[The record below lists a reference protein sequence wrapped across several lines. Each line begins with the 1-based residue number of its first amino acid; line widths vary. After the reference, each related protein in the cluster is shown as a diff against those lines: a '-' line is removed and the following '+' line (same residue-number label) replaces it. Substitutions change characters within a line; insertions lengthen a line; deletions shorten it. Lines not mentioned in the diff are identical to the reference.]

1 MSQGNES
8 CLRFS
13 LEESVWFQKGQE
25 VEELVSISLA
35 PNITIHENEQYVTI
49 QGALELTGEYQRY
62 NDGSSEEE
70 DLFTAPKFVHHV
82 EEREEG
88 LYEFSH
94 RFPVDITIPN
104 NRIQSIN
111 DIYVEVESF
120 DYLFQERSCMKLTAD
135 LTITGLYGDQQH
147 KPAHEETEVE
157 EFQLEVANRE
167 ATVDEIEDHIEWSHE
182 QRTEEQ
188 EEPIILDHEYEPFA
202 VEARK
207 SADDTEEK
215 VVSINKS
222 TELFEAPQLPV
233 AEVELQPV
241 PEAEI
246 QPQVETQPEVEE
258 FQLEVA
264 NREATVD
271 EIEDHIEWS
280 HEQRTEEQEEPIIL
294 DHEYEP
300 FAVEA
305 RKSADD
311 TEEKVVSI
319 NKSTELFEAPQL
331 PVNEAKEPEITFS
344 AARSEAPQQVVE
356 EVVEEAPEVELQPV
370 PEAELQPQVETQPE
384 VEEFQLEVAN
394 REATVDEIEDHIE
407 WSHEHRTEEQEEPII
422 LDHEY
427 EPFAVEARKSADDTE
442 EKVVSINKSTEL
454 FEAPQLPVNEAK
466 EPEITFSAARSEAP
480 QEVVEE
486 VVEEAPE
493 VELQPVPEAE
503 IQPQVETQPEVEEE
517 SSSSPPQPKVK
528 KKKSSK
534 KGMSLTEFF
543 ARKEETEDLT
553 KLRVAIVQSGETIEQ
568 LASRYEVPV
577 QQLLKVNHLELNQ
590 DIYEGQVLYIPIP
603 IAHK

>member
-25 VEELVSISLA
+25 VEELVSISLD

-62 NDGSSEEE
+62 NDGTNEEE

-104 NRIQSIN
+104 NRIQSID
-111 DIYVEVESF
+111 DIHVEVESF

-147 KPAHEETEVE
+147 KPVHEDAEVE
-157 EFQLEVANRE
+157 EVQLEVAYRE
-167 ATVDEIEDHIEWSHE
+167 ATVDEIDENVELSNE
-182 QRTEEQ
+182 LRTEQQ
-188 EEPIILDHEYEPFA
+188 EEPTILEHEYEPFA

-215 VVSINKS
+215 VVSINK
-222 TELFEAPQLPV
+222 A
-233 AEVELQPV
+233 
-241 PEAEI
+241 
-246 QPQVETQPEVEE
+246 
-258 FQLEVA
+258 
-264 NREATVD
+264 VD
-271 EIEDHIEWS
+271 
-280 HEQRTEEQEEPIIL
+280 
-294 DHEYEP
+294 
-300 FAVEA
+300 
-305 RKSADD
+305 
-311 TEEKVVSI
+311 
-319 NKSTELFEAPQL
+319 LFEAPQL

-344 AARSEAPQQVVE
+344 AARSEGPQELAE
-356 EVVEEAPEVELQPV
+356 EIVEEAPEVELQPL
-370 PEAELQPQVETQPE
+370 PEAELQPQAESQPE
-384 VEEFQLEVAN
+384 
-394 REATVDEIEDHIE
+394 T
-407 WSHEHRTEEQEEPII
+407 
-422 LDHEY
+422 
-427 EPFAVEARKSADDTE
+427 
-442 EKVVSINKSTEL
+442 
-454 FEAPQLPVNEAK
+454 
-466 EPEITFSAARSEAP
+466 
-480 QEVVEE
+480 
-486 VVEEAPE
+486 
-493 VELQPVPEAE
+493 
-503 IQPQVETQPEVEEE
+503 EEE
-517 SSSSPPQPKVK
+517 SSSSPPQPKIK

-553 KLRVAIVQSGETIEQ
+553 KLRVAIVQSGETVEQ
-568 LASRYEVPV
+568 LAGRYEVPV

>member
-1 MSQGNES
+1 MKGGVALSQGNES

-233 AEVELQPV
+233 
-241 PEAEI
+241 
-246 QPQVETQPEVEE
+246 
-258 FQLEVA
+258 
-264 NREATVD
+264 
-271 EIEDHIEWS
+271 
-280 HEQRTEEQEEPIIL
+280 
-294 DHEYEP
+294 
-300 FAVEA
+300 
-305 RKSADD
+305 
-311 TEEKVVSI
+311 
-319 NKSTELFEAPQL
+319 
-331 PVNEAKEPEITFS
+331 
-344 AARSEAPQQVVE
+344 
-356 EVVEEAPEVELQPV
+356 
-370 PEAELQPQVETQPE
+370 
-384 VEEFQLEVAN
+384 
-394 REATVDEIEDHIE
+394 
-407 WSHEHRTEEQEEPII
+407 
-422 LDHEY
+422 
-427 EPFAVEARKSADDTE
+427 
-442 EKVVSINKSTEL
+442 
-454 FEAPQLPVNEAK
+454 NEAK

>member
-1 MSQGNES
+1 MKGGVALSQGNES

-25 VEELVSISLA
+25 VEELVSISLD

-62 NDGSSEEE
+62 NDGTNEEE

-104 NRIQSIN
+104 NRIQSID
-111 DIYVEVESF
+111 DIHVEVESF

-147 KPAHEETEVE
+147 KPVHEDAEVE
-157 EFQLEVANRE
+157 EVQLEVAYRE
-167 ATVDEIEDHIEWSHE
+167 ATVDEIDENVELSNE
-182 QRTEEQ
+182 LRTEQQ
-188 EEPIILDHEYEPFA
+188 EEPTILEHEYEPFA

-215 VVSINKS
+215 VVSINK
-222 TELFEAPQLPV
+222 A
-233 AEVELQPV
+233 
-241 PEAEI
+241 
-246 QPQVETQPEVEE
+246 
-258 FQLEVA
+258 
-264 NREATVD
+264 VD
-271 EIEDHIEWS
+271 
-280 HEQRTEEQEEPIIL
+280 
-294 DHEYEP
+294 
-300 FAVEA
+300 
-305 RKSADD
+305 
-311 TEEKVVSI
+311 
-319 NKSTELFEAPQL
+319 LFEAPQL

-344 AARSEAPQQVVE
+344 AARSEGPQELAE
-356 EVVEEAPEVELQPV
+356 EIVEEAPEVELQPL
-370 PEAELQPQVETQPE
+370 PEAELQPQAESQPE
-384 VEEFQLEVAN
+384 
-394 REATVDEIEDHIE
+394 
-407 WSHEHRTEEQEEPII
+407 TEEE
-422 LDHEY
+422 
-427 EPFAVEARKSADDTE
+427 S
-442 EKVVSINKSTEL
+442 
-454 FEAPQLPVNEAK
+454 
-466 EPEITFSAARSEAP
+466 
-480 QEVVEE
+480 
-486 VVEEAPE
+486 
-493 VELQPVPEAE
+493 
-503 IQPQVETQPEVEEE
+503 
-517 SSSSPPQPKVK
+517 SSSSPPQPKIK

-553 KLRVAIVQSGETIEQ
+553 KLRVAIVQSGETVEQ
-568 LASRYEVPV
+568 LAGRYEVPV

>member
-1 MSQGNES
+1 MKGGVALSQGNES

-25 VEELVSISLA
+25 VEELVSISLD

-62 NDGSSEEE
+62 NDGSNEEE

-111 DIYVEVESF
+111 DIHVEVESF

-147 KPAHEETEVE
+147 KPAHEEAEAEVE
-157 EFQLEVANRE
+157 EVEEVQLEVAYRE
-167 ATVDEIEDHIEWSHE
+167 ATVEEKEEKVERSYE
-182 QRTEEQ
+182 LRTEEQ
-188 EEPIILDHEYEPFA
+188 EEPTILEQEYEPFA

-215 VVSINKS
+215 VVSINK
-222 TELFEAPQLPV
+222 
-233 AEVELQPV
+233 
-241 PEAEI
+241 
-246 QPQVETQPEVEE
+246 
-258 FQLEVA
+258 
-264 NREATVD
+264 
-271 EIEDHIEWS
+271 
-280 HEQRTEEQEEPIIL
+280 
-294 DHEYEP
+294 
-300 FAVEA
+300 AV
-305 RKSADD
+305 
-311 TEEKVVSI
+311 
-319 NKSTELFEAPQL
+319 ELFEAPQL

-344 AARSEAPQQVVE
+344 AARSEAPQKVVE

-370 PEAELQPQVETQPE
+370 PEAELQPQEEAQPE
-384 VEEFQLEVAN
+384 MEV
-394 REATVDEIEDHIE
+394 
-407 WSHEHRTEEQEEPII
+407 
-422 LDHEY
+422 
-427 EPFAVEARKSADDTE
+427 
-442 EKVVSINKSTEL
+442 
-454 FEAPQLPVNEAK
+454 
-466 EPEITFSAARSEAP
+466 
-480 QEVVEE
+480 
-486 VVEEAPE
+486 
-493 VELQPVPEAE
+493 
-503 IQPQVETQPEVEEE
+503 E

-553 KLRVAIVQSGETIEQ
+553 KLRVAIVQSGETVEQ

>member
-1 MSQGNES
+1 MKGGVALSQGNES

-25 VEELVSISLA
+25 VEELVSISLD

-62 NDGSSEEE
+62 NDGTNEEE

-104 NRIQSIN
+104 NRIQSID
-111 DIYVEVESF
+111 DIHVEVESF

-147 KPAHEETEVE
+147 KPVHEDAEMEEV
-157 EFQLEVANRE
+157 QLEVAYRE
-167 ATVDEIEDHIEWSHE
+167 ATVDEIDENVELSNE
-182 QRTEEQ
+182 LRTEQQ
-188 EEPIILDHEYEPFA
+188 EEPTILEHEYEPFA

-215 VVSINKS
+215 VVSINK
-222 TELFEAPQLPV
+222 A
-233 AEVELQPV
+233 
-241 PEAEI
+241 
-246 QPQVETQPEVEE
+246 
-258 FQLEVA
+258 
-264 NREATVD
+264 VD
-271 EIEDHIEWS
+271 
-280 HEQRTEEQEEPIIL
+280 
-294 DHEYEP
+294 
-300 FAVEA
+300 
-305 RKSADD
+305 
-311 TEEKVVSI
+311 
-319 NKSTELFEAPQL
+319 LFEAPQL

-344 AARSEAPQQVVE
+344 AARSEGPQELAE
-356 EVVEEAPEVELQPV
+356 EIVEEAPEVELQPL
-370 PEAELQPQVETQPE
+370 PEAELQPQAESQPE
-384 VEEFQLEVAN
+384 
-394 REATVDEIEDHIE
+394 
-407 WSHEHRTEEQEEPII
+407 TEEE
-422 LDHEY
+422 
-427 EPFAVEARKSADDTE
+427 S
-442 EKVVSINKSTEL
+442 S
-454 FEAPQLPVNEAK
+454 
-466 EPEITFSAARSEAP
+466 
-480 QEVVEE
+480 
-486 VVEEAPE
+486 
-493 VELQPVPEAE
+493 
-503 IQPQVETQPEVEEE
+503 
-517 SSSSPPQPKVK
+517 SSSSPPQPKIK

-553 KLRVAIVQSGETIEQ
+553 KLRVAIVQSGETVEQ
-568 LASRYEVPV
+568 LAGRYEVPV

>member
-25 VEELVSISLA
+25 VEELVSISLD

-62 NDGSSEEE
+62 NDGSNEEE

-104 NRIQSIN
+104 NRIQSID
-111 DIYVEVESF
+111 DIHVEVESF

-147 KPAHEETEVE
+147 KPAHEEAEVE
-157 EFQLEVANRE
+157 EVQLEVAYRE
-167 ATVDEIEDHIEWSHE
+167 ATVDEVEENVEGSHE
-182 QRTEEQ
+182 LRTEEQ
-188 EEPIILDHEYEPFA
+188 EEPTILEHEYEPFA

-215 VVSINKS
+215 VVSINK
-222 TELFEAPQLPV
+222 
-233 AEVELQPV
+233 
-241 PEAEI
+241 
-246 QPQVETQPEVEE
+246 
-258 FQLEVA
+258 
-264 NREATVD
+264 
-271 EIEDHIEWS
+271 
-280 HEQRTEEQEEPIIL
+280 
-294 DHEYEP
+294 
-300 FAVEA
+300 AV
-305 RKSADD
+305 
-311 TEEKVVSI
+311 
-319 NKSTELFEAPQL
+319 ELFEAPQL

-344 AARSEAPQQVVE
+344 AARSEG
-356 EVVEEAPEVELQPV
+356 
-370 PEAELQPQVETQPE
+370 
-384 VEEFQLEVAN
+384 
-394 REATVDEIEDHIE
+394 
-407 WSHEHRTEEQEEPII
+407 
-422 LDHEY
+422 
-427 EPFAVEARKSADDTE
+427 
-442 EKVVSINKSTEL
+442 
-454 FEAPQLPVNEAK
+454 
-466 EPEITFSAARSEAP
+466 P

-493 VELQPVPEAE
+493 VELQPLPEAE
-503 IQPQVETQPEVEEE
+503 LPPQSVTELQPEAEVE
-517 SSSSPPQPKVK
+517 SSSSPPQPKIK

-553 KLRVAIVQSGETIEQ
+553 KLRVAIVQSGETVEQ
-568 LASRYEVPV
+568 LAARYEVPV

>member
-233 AEVELQPV
+233 
-241 PEAEI
+241 
-246 QPQVETQPEVEE
+246 
-258 FQLEVA
+258 
-264 NREATVD
+264 
-271 EIEDHIEWS
+271 
-280 HEQRTEEQEEPIIL
+280 
-294 DHEYEP
+294 
-300 FAVEA
+300 
-305 RKSADD
+305 
-311 TEEKVVSI
+311 
-319 NKSTELFEAPQL
+319 
-331 PVNEAKEPEITFS
+331 
-344 AARSEAPQQVVE
+344 
-356 EVVEEAPEVELQPV
+356 
-370 PEAELQPQVETQPE
+370 
-384 VEEFQLEVAN
+384 
-394 REATVDEIEDHIE
+394 
-407 WSHEHRTEEQEEPII
+407 
-422 LDHEY
+422 
-427 EPFAVEARKSADDTE
+427 
-442 EKVVSINKSTEL
+442 
-454 FEAPQLPVNEAK
+454 NEAK

>member
-1 MSQGNES
+1 MKGGVALSQGNES

-167 ATVDEIEDHIEWSHE
+167 ATVDEIED
-182 QRTEEQ
+182 Q
-188 EEPIILDHEYEPFA
+188 
-202 VEARK
+202 
-207 SADDTEEK
+207 
-215 VVSINKS
+215 
-222 TELFEAPQLPV
+222 
-233 AEVELQPV
+233 
-241 PEAEI
+241 
-246 QPQVETQPEVEE
+246 
-258 FQLEVA
+258 
-264 NREATVD
+264 
-271 EIEDHIEWS
+271 
-280 HEQRTEEQEEPIIL
+280 
-294 DHEYEP
+294 
-300 FAVEA
+300 
-305 RKSADD
+305 
-311 TEEKVVSI
+311 
-319 NKSTELFEAPQL
+319 
-331 PVNEAKEPEITFS
+331 
-344 AARSEAPQQVVE
+344 
-356 EVVEEAPEVELQPV
+356 
-370 PEAELQPQVETQPE
+370 
-384 VEEFQLEVAN
+384 
-394 REATVDEIEDHIE
+394 IE

-503 IQPQVETQPEVEEE
+503 LQPQVETQPEVEEE

>member
-1 MSQGNES
+1 MKGGVALSQGNES

-25 VEELVSISLA
+25 VEELVSISLD

-62 NDGSSEEE
+62 NDGSNEEE

-104 NRIQSIN
+104 NRIQSID
-111 DIYVEVESF
+111 DIHVEVESF

-147 KPAHEETEVE
+147 KPAHEEAEVE
-157 EFQLEVANRE
+157 EVQLEVAYRE
-167 ATVDEIEDHIEWSHE
+167 ATVDEIEENVEGSHE
-182 QRTEEQ
+182 LRTVEQ
-188 EEPIILDHEYEPFA
+188 EEPMILEHEYEPFA

-215 VVSINKS
+215 VVSINKAV
-222 TELFEAPQLPV
+222 ELFEAPQL
-233 AEVELQPV
+233 
-241 PEAEI
+241 
-246 QPQVETQPEVEE
+246 
-258 FQLEVA
+258 
-264 NREATVD
+264 
-271 EIEDHIEWS
+271 S
-280 HEQRTEEQEEPIIL
+280 
-294 DHEYEP
+294 
-300 FAVEA
+300 
-305 RKSADD
+305 
-311 TEEKVVSI
+311 
-319 NKSTELFEAPQL
+319 
-331 PVNEAKEPEITFS
+331 VNEAKEPEITFS
-344 AARSEAPQQVVE
+344 AARSEGPQEVAE

-370 PEAELQPQVETQPE
+370 PEAELQPQSVTELQPQAETQPE
-384 VEEFQLEVAN
+384 AEV
-394 REATVDEIEDHIE
+394 
-407 WSHEHRTEEQEEPII
+407 
-422 LDHEY
+422 
-427 EPFAVEARKSADDTE
+427 
-442 EKVVSINKSTEL
+442 
-454 FEAPQLPVNEAK
+454 
-466 EPEITFSAARSEAP
+466 
-480 QEVVEE
+480 
-486 VVEEAPE
+486 
-493 VELQPVPEAE
+493 
-503 IQPQVETQPEVEEE
+503 E
-517 SSSSPPQPKVK
+517 SSSSPPQPKIK

-553 KLRVAIVQSGETIEQ
+553 KLRVAIVQSGETVEQ
-568 LASRYEVPV
+568 LAARYEVPV

>member
-1 MSQGNES
+1 MKGGVALSQGNES

-82 EEREEG
+82 EERDEG
-88 LYEFSH
+88 LCEFSH

-157 EFQLEVANRE
+157 EVQLEVTNRE
-167 ATVDEIEDHIEWSHE
+167 ATVDEIESNIEWSHE
-182 QRTEEQ
+182 HRIEEQ
-188 EEPIILDHEYEPFA
+188 DEPTILDHEYEPFS

-207 SADDTEEK
+207 SADETEEK

-222 TELFEAPQLPV
+222 AELFEAPQLP
-233 AEVELQPV
+233 
-241 PEAEI
+241 I
-246 QPQVETQPEVEE
+246 
-258 FQLEVA
+258 
-264 NREATVD
+264 
-271 EIEDHIEWS
+271 
-280 HEQRTEEQEEPIIL
+280 
-294 DHEYEP
+294 
-300 FAVEA
+300 
-305 RKSADD
+305 
-311 TEEKVVSI
+311 
-319 NKSTELFEAPQL
+319 
-331 PVNEAKEPEITFS
+331 NEAKEPEITFS
-344 AARSEAPQQVVE
+344 AARSEG
-356 EVVEEAPEVELQPV
+356 
-370 PEAELQPQVETQPE
+370 
-384 VEEFQLEVAN
+384 
-394 REATVDEIEDHIE
+394 
-407 WSHEHRTEEQEEPII
+407 
-422 LDHEY
+422 
-427 EPFAVEARKSADDTE
+427 
-442 EKVVSINKSTEL
+442 
-454 FEAPQLPVNEAK
+454 
-466 EPEITFSAARSEAP
+466 P

-503 IQPQVETQPEVEEE
+503 LQPQVETQPEVEEE

-553 KLRVAIVQSGETIEQ
+553 KLRVAIVQSGETVEQ

>member
-1 MSQGNES
+1 MKGGVALSQGNES

-25 VEELVSISLA
+25 VEELVSISLD

-62 NDGSSEEE
+62 NDGSNEEE

-104 NRIQSIN
+104 NRIQSID
-111 DIYVEVESF
+111 DIHVEVESF

-147 KPAHEETEVE
+147 KPAHEEAEVE
-157 EFQLEVANRE
+157 EVQLEVAYRE
-167 ATVDEIEDHIEWSHE
+167 ATVDEIEENVEGSHE
-182 QRTEEQ
+182 LRTVEQ
-188 EEPIILDHEYEPFA
+188 EEPTILEHEYEPFA

-215 VVSINKS
+215 VVSINK
-222 TELFEAPQLPV
+222 
-233 AEVELQPV
+233 
-241 PEAEI
+241 
-246 QPQVETQPEVEE
+246 
-258 FQLEVA
+258 
-264 NREATVD
+264 
-271 EIEDHIEWS
+271 
-280 HEQRTEEQEEPIIL
+280 
-294 DHEYEP
+294 
-300 FAVEA
+300 AV
-305 RKSADD
+305 
-311 TEEKVVSI
+311 
-319 NKSTELFEAPQL
+319 ELFEAPQL

-344 AARSEAPQQVVE
+344 AARSEGPQQVAE

-370 PEAELQPQVETQPE
+370 PEAELQPQSVTELQPQAETQPE
-384 VEEFQLEVAN
+384 AEV
-394 REATVDEIEDHIE
+394 
-407 WSHEHRTEEQEEPII
+407 
-422 LDHEY
+422 
-427 EPFAVEARKSADDTE
+427 
-442 EKVVSINKSTEL
+442 
-454 FEAPQLPVNEAK
+454 
-466 EPEITFSAARSEAP
+466 
-480 QEVVEE
+480 
-486 VVEEAPE
+486 
-493 VELQPVPEAE
+493 
-503 IQPQVETQPEVEEE
+503 E
-517 SSSSPPQPKVK
+517 SSSSPPQPKIK

-553 KLRVAIVQSGETIEQ
+553 KLRVAIVQSGETVEQ
-568 LASRYEVPV
+568 LAARYEVPV

>member
-25 VEELVSISLA
+25 VEELVSISLD

-62 NDGSSEEE
+62 NDGSNEEE

-104 NRIQSIN
+104 NRIQSID
-111 DIYVEVESF
+111 DIHVEVESF

-147 KPAHEETEVE
+147 KPAHEEAEVE
-157 EFQLEVANRE
+157 EVQLEVAYRE
-167 ATVDEIEDHIEWSHE
+167 ATVDEIEEIVEGSHE
-182 QRTEEQ
+182 LRTVEQ
-188 EEPIILDHEYEPFA
+188 EEPTILEHEYEPFA

-215 VVSINKS
+215 VVSINKAV
-222 TELFEAPQLPV
+222 EIFEAPQL
-233 AEVELQPV
+233 
-241 PEAEI
+241 
-246 QPQVETQPEVEE
+246 
-258 FQLEVA
+258 
-264 NREATVD
+264 
-271 EIEDHIEWS
+271 S
-280 HEQRTEEQEEPIIL
+280 
-294 DHEYEP
+294 
-300 FAVEA
+300 
-305 RKSADD
+305 
-311 TEEKVVSI
+311 
-319 NKSTELFEAPQL
+319 
-331 PVNEAKEPEITFS
+331 VNEAKEPEITFS
-344 AARSEAPQQVVE
+344 AARSEGPQEVAE

-370 PEAELQPQVETQPE
+370 PEAELQPQSVTELQPQPETQPE
-384 VEEFQLEVAN
+384 VEV
-394 REATVDEIEDHIE
+394 
-407 WSHEHRTEEQEEPII
+407 
-422 LDHEY
+422 
-427 EPFAVEARKSADDTE
+427 
-442 EKVVSINKSTEL
+442 
-454 FEAPQLPVNEAK
+454 
-466 EPEITFSAARSEAP
+466 
-480 QEVVEE
+480 
-486 VVEEAPE
+486 
-493 VELQPVPEAE
+493 
-503 IQPQVETQPEVEEE
+503 E
-517 SSSSPPQPKVK
+517 SSSSPPQPKIK

-553 KLRVAIVQSGETIEQ
+553 KLRVAIVQSGETVEQ
-568 LASRYEVPV
+568 LAARYEVPV

>member
-1 MSQGNES
+1 MKGGVALSQGNES

-25 VEELVSISLA
+25 VEELVSISLD

-62 NDGSSEEE
+62 NDGSNEEE

-111 DIYVEVESF
+111 DIHVEVESF

-147 KPAHEETEVE
+147 KPAHEEAEVE
-157 EFQLEVANRE
+157 EVQLEVAYRE
-167 ATVDEIEDHIEWSHE
+167 ATVDEIEENVERSNE
-182 QRTEEQ
+182 LRTEEE
-188 EEPIILDHEYEPFA
+188 EEPTILEHEYEPFA

-215 VVSINKS
+215 VVSINK
-222 TELFEAPQLPV
+222 
-233 AEVELQPV
+233 
-241 PEAEI
+241 
-246 QPQVETQPEVEE
+246 
-258 FQLEVA
+258 
-264 NREATVD
+264 TV
-271 EIEDHIEWS
+271 
-280 HEQRTEEQEEPIIL
+280 
-294 DHEYEP
+294 
-300 FAVEA
+300 
-305 RKSADD
+305 
-311 TEEKVVSI
+311 
-319 NKSTELFEAPQL
+319 ELFEAPQL

-344 AARSEAPQQVVE
+344 AARSEGPQEVAE
-356 EVVEEAPEVELQPV
+356 EIVEEAPEVELQPV
-370 PEAELQPQVETQPE
+370 PEAELEPQVETQPE
-384 VEEFQLEVAN
+384 VEV
-394 REATVDEIEDHIE
+394 
-407 WSHEHRTEEQEEPII
+407 
-422 LDHEY
+422 
-427 EPFAVEARKSADDTE
+427 
-442 EKVVSINKSTEL
+442 
-454 FEAPQLPVNEAK
+454 
-466 EPEITFSAARSEAP
+466 
-480 QEVVEE
+480 
-486 VVEEAPE
+486 
-493 VELQPVPEAE
+493 
-503 IQPQVETQPEVEEE
+503 E

-553 KLRVAIVQSGETIEQ
+553 KLRVAIVQSGETVEQ

>member
-25 VEELVSISLA
+25 VEELVSISLD

-62 NDGSSEEE
+62 NDGSNEEE
-70 DLFTAPKFVHHV
+70 DLFAAPKFVHHV

-111 DIYVEVESF
+111 DIHVEVESF

-147 KPAHEETEVE
+147 KPAHEEAEVE
-157 EFQLEVANRE
+157 EVQLEVAYRE
-167 ATVDEIEDHIEWSHE
+167 ATVDEIDEKVERSYE
-182 QRTEEQ
+182 LRTEEQ
-188 EEPIILDHEYEPFA
+188 EEPTILEHEYEPFA

-215 VVSINKS
+215 VVSINK
-222 TELFEAPQLPV
+222 
-233 AEVELQPV
+233 
-241 PEAEI
+241 
-246 QPQVETQPEVEE
+246 
-258 FQLEVA
+258 
-264 NREATVD
+264 TV
-271 EIEDHIEWS
+271 
-280 HEQRTEEQEEPIIL
+280 
-294 DHEYEP
+294 
-300 FAVEA
+300 
-305 RKSADD
+305 
-311 TEEKVVSI
+311 
-319 NKSTELFEAPQL
+319 ELFEAPQL

-344 AARSEAPQQVVE
+344 AARSEGPQEVAEEIVE
-356 EVVEEAPEVELQPV
+356 EEPEVELQQV
-370 PEAELQPQVETQPE
+370 PEAELEPQVETQPE
-384 VEEFQLEVAN
+384 VEV
-394 REATVDEIEDHIE
+394 
-407 WSHEHRTEEQEEPII
+407 
-422 LDHEY
+422 
-427 EPFAVEARKSADDTE
+427 
-442 EKVVSINKSTEL
+442 
-454 FEAPQLPVNEAK
+454 
-466 EPEITFSAARSEAP
+466 
-480 QEVVEE
+480 
-486 VVEEAPE
+486 
-493 VELQPVPEAE
+493 
-503 IQPQVETQPEVEEE
+503 E
-517 SSSSPPQPKVK
+517 SSSSPPPQPKVK

-553 KLRVAIVQSGETIEQ
+553 KLRVAIVQSGETVEQ

>member
-25 VEELVSISLA
+25 VEELVSISLD

-62 NDGSSEEE
+62 NDGTNEEE

-104 NRIQSIN
+104 NRIQSID
-111 DIYVEVESF
+111 DIHVEVESF

-147 KPAHEETEVE
+147 KPVHEDAEVE
-157 EFQLEVANRE
+157 EVQLEVAYRE
-167 ATVDEIEDHIEWSHE
+167 ATVDEIDENVELSNE
-182 QRTEEQ
+182 LRTELQ
-188 EEPIILDHEYEPFA
+188 EEPTILEHEYEPFA

-215 VVSINKS
+215 VVSINK
-222 TELFEAPQLPV
+222 A
-233 AEVELQPV
+233 
-241 PEAEI
+241 
-246 QPQVETQPEVEE
+246 
-258 FQLEVA
+258 
-264 NREATVD
+264 VD
-271 EIEDHIEWS
+271 
-280 HEQRTEEQEEPIIL
+280 
-294 DHEYEP
+294 
-300 FAVEA
+300 
-305 RKSADD
+305 
-311 TEEKVVSI
+311 
-319 NKSTELFEAPQL
+319 LFEAPQL

-344 AARSEAPQQVVE
+344 AARSEGPQELAE
-356 EVVEEAPEVELQPV
+356 EIVEEAPEVELQPL
-370 PEAELQPQVETQPE
+370 PEAELQPQ
-384 VEEFQLEVAN
+384 
-394 REATVDEIEDHIE
+394 
-407 WSHEHRTEEQEEPII
+407 
-422 LDHEY
+422 
-427 EPFAVEARKSADDTE
+427 
-442 EKVVSINKSTEL
+442 
-454 FEAPQLPVNEAK
+454 PV
-466 EPEITFSAARSEAP
+466 T
-480 QEVVEE
+480 
-486 VVEEAPE
+486 
-493 VELQPVPEAE
+493 E
-503 IQPQVETQPEVEEE
+503 IQPQAESQPETEEE
-517 SSSSPPQPKVK
+517 SSSSPPQPKIK

-553 KLRVAIVQSGETIEQ
+553 KLRVAIVQSGETVEQ
-568 LASRYEVPV
+568 LAGRYEVPV

>member
-1 MSQGNES
+1 MKGGVALSQGNES

-188 EEPIILDHEYEPFA
+188 EEPIILDH
-202 VEARK
+202 V
-207 SADDTEEK
+207 
-215 VVSINKS
+215 
-222 TELFEAPQLPV
+222 
-233 AEVELQPV
+233 
-241 PEAEI
+241 
-246 QPQVETQPEVEE
+246 
-258 FQLEVA
+258 
-264 NREATVD
+264 
-271 EIEDHIEWS
+271 
-280 HEQRTEEQEEPIIL
+280 
-294 DHEYEP
+294 
-300 FAVEA
+300 
-305 RKSADD
+305 
-311 TEEKVVSI
+311 
-319 NKSTELFEAPQL
+319 
-331 PVNEAKEPEITFS
+331 
-344 AARSEAPQQVVE
+344 
-356 EVVEEAPEVELQPV
+356 
-370 PEAELQPQVETQPE
+370 
-384 VEEFQLEVAN
+384 
-394 REATVDEIEDHIE
+394 
-407 WSHEHRTEEQEEPII
+407 
-422 LDHEY
+422 Y

>member
-1 MSQGNES
+1 MKGGVALSQGNES

-25 VEELVSISLA
+25 VEELVSISLD

-62 NDGSSEEE
+62 NDGTNEEE

-104 NRIQSIN
+104 NRIQSID
-111 DIYVEVESF
+111 DIHVEVESF

-147 KPAHEETEVE
+147 KPVHEDAEVE
-157 EFQLEVANRE
+157 EVQLEVAYRE
-167 ATVDEIEDHIEWSHE
+167 ATVDEIEENVELSYE
-182 QRTEEQ
+182 LRTEEQ
-188 EEPIILDHEYEPFA
+188 EEPTILEQEYEPFA

-215 VVSINKS
+215 VVSINK
-222 TELFEAPQLPV
+222 A
-233 AEVELQPV
+233 
-241 PEAEI
+241 
-246 QPQVETQPEVEE
+246 
-258 FQLEVA
+258 
-264 NREATVD
+264 VD
-271 EIEDHIEWS
+271 
-280 HEQRTEEQEEPIIL
+280 
-294 DHEYEP
+294 
-300 FAVEA
+300 
-305 RKSADD
+305 
-311 TEEKVVSI
+311 
-319 NKSTELFEAPQL
+319 LFEAPQL

-344 AARSEAPQQVVE
+344 ASRSEGPQELAEEIVE
-356 EVVEEAPEVELQPV
+356 QAPEVELQPL
-370 PEAELQPQVETQPE
+370 PEAELQPQQVTETQP
-384 VEEFQLEVAN
+384 Q
-394 REATVDEIEDHIE
+394 
-407 WSHEHRTEEQEEPII
+407 
-422 LDHEY
+422 
-427 EPFAVEARKSADDTE
+427 
-442 EKVVSINKSTEL
+442 
-454 FEAPQLPVNEAK
+454 
-466 EPEITFSAARSEAP
+466 
-480 QEVVEE
+480 
-486 VVEEAPE
+486 
-493 VELQPVPEAE
+493 AE
-503 IQPQVETQPEVEEE
+503 SQPETEEE
-517 SSSSPPQPKVK
+517 SSSSPPQPKIK

-553 KLRVAIVQSGETIEQ
+553 KLRVAIVQSGETVEQ
-568 LASRYEVPV
+568 LAARYEVPV

>member
-1 MSQGNES
+1 MKGGVALSQGNES

-25 VEELVSISLA
+25 VEELVSISLD

-62 NDGSSEEE
+62 NDGSNEEE

-111 DIYVEVESF
+111 DIHVEVESF

-147 KPAHEETEVE
+147 KPAHEEAEVEVEVE
-157 EFQLEVANRE
+157 EVQLEVAYRE
-167 ATVDEIEDHIEWSHE
+167 STIDEIEENVERSYE
-182 QRTEEQ
+182 LRTEE
-188 EEPIILDHEYEPFA
+188 EVEPTNLEQEYEPFA

-215 VVSINKS
+215 VVSINK
-222 TELFEAPQLPV
+222 
-233 AEVELQPV
+233 
-241 PEAEI
+241 
-246 QPQVETQPEVEE
+246 
-258 FQLEVA
+258 
-264 NREATVD
+264 
-271 EIEDHIEWS
+271 
-280 HEQRTEEQEEPIIL
+280 
-294 DHEYEP
+294 
-300 FAVEA
+300 AV
-305 RKSADD
+305 
-311 TEEKVVSI
+311 
-319 NKSTELFEAPQL
+319 ELFEAPQL

-344 AARSEAPQQVVE
+344 AARSEGPQEVVE

-370 PEAELQPQVETQPE
+370 PEAELQPQVETQ
-384 VEEFQLEVAN
+384 LEV
-394 REATVDEIEDHIE
+394 
-407 WSHEHRTEEQEEPII
+407 
-422 LDHEY
+422 
-427 EPFAVEARKSADDTE
+427 
-442 EKVVSINKSTEL
+442 
-454 FEAPQLPVNEAK
+454 
-466 EPEITFSAARSEAP
+466 
-480 QEVVEE
+480 
-486 VVEEAPE
+486 
-493 VELQPVPEAE
+493 
-503 IQPQVETQPEVEEE
+503 E

-528 KKKSSK
+528 NKKKKSSK
-534 KGMSLTEFF
+534 QGMSLTEFF

-553 KLRVAIVQSGETIEQ
+553 KLRVAIVQSGETVEQ

>member
-1 MSQGNES
+1 MKGGVALSQGNES

-233 AEVELQPV
+233 
-241 PEAEI
+241 
-246 QPQVETQPEVEE
+246 
-258 FQLEVA
+258 
-264 NREATVD
+264 
-271 EIEDHIEWS
+271 
-280 HEQRTEEQEEPIIL
+280 
-294 DHEYEP
+294 
-300 FAVEA
+300 
-305 RKSADD
+305 
-311 TEEKVVSI
+311 
-319 NKSTELFEAPQL
+319 
-331 PVNEAKEPEITFS
+331 NEAKEPEITFS
-344 AARSEAPQQVVE
+344 AARSEAPQEVVE

-407 WSHEHRTEEQEEPII
+407 WSHEQRTEEQEEPII

>member
-1 MSQGNES
+1 MKGGVALSQGNES

-25 VEELVSISLA
+25 VEELVSISLD

-62 NDGSSEEE
+62 NDGTNEEE

-104 NRIQSIN
+104 NRIQSID
-111 DIYVEVESF
+111 DIHVEVESF

-147 KPAHEETEVE
+147 KPVHEDAEMEEV
-157 EFQLEVANRE
+157 QLEVAYRE
-167 ATVDEIEDHIEWSHE
+167 ATVDEIDENVELSNE
-182 QRTEEQ
+182 LRTEQQ
-188 EEPIILDHEYEPFA
+188 EEPTILEHEYEPFA

-215 VVSINKS
+215 VVSINK
-222 TELFEAPQLPV
+222 A
-233 AEVELQPV
+233 
-241 PEAEI
+241 
-246 QPQVETQPEVEE
+246 
-258 FQLEVA
+258 
-264 NREATVD
+264 VD
-271 EIEDHIEWS
+271 
-280 HEQRTEEQEEPIIL
+280 
-294 DHEYEP
+294 
-300 FAVEA
+300 
-305 RKSADD
+305 
-311 TEEKVVSI
+311 
-319 NKSTELFEAPQL
+319 LFEAPQL

-344 AARSEAPQQVVE
+344 AARSEGPQELAE
-356 EVVEEAPEVELQPV
+356 EIVEEAPEVELQPL
-370 PEAELQPQVETQPE
+370 PEAELQPQAESQPE
-384 VEEFQLEVAN
+384 
-394 REATVDEIEDHIE
+394 
-407 WSHEHRTEEQEEPII
+407 TEEE
-422 LDHEY
+422 
-427 EPFAVEARKSADDTE
+427 S
-442 EKVVSINKSTEL
+442 
-454 FEAPQLPVNEAK
+454 
-466 EPEITFSAARSEAP
+466 
-480 QEVVEE
+480 
-486 VVEEAPE
+486 
-493 VELQPVPEAE
+493 
-503 IQPQVETQPEVEEE
+503 
-517 SSSSPPQPKVK
+517 SSSSPPQPKIK

-553 KLRVAIVQSGETIEQ
+553 KLRVAIVQSGETVEQ
-568 LASRYEVPV
+568 LAGRYEVPV

>member
-1 MSQGNES
+1 MKGGVALSQGNES

-25 VEELVSISLA
+25 VEELVSISLD

-62 NDGSSEEE
+62 NDGSNEEE

-104 NRIQSIN
+104 NRIQSID
-111 DIYVEVESF
+111 DIHVEVESF

-147 KPAHEETEVE
+147 KPAHEEAEVE
-157 EFQLEVANRE
+157 EVQLEVAYRE
-167 ATVDEIEDHIEWSHE
+167 ATVDEIEEIVEGSHE
-182 QRTEEQ
+182 LRTVEQ
-188 EEPIILDHEYEPFA
+188 EEPTILEHEYEPFA

-215 VVSINKS
+215 VVSINKAV
-222 TELFEAPQLPV
+222 ELFEAPQL
-233 AEVELQPV
+233 
-241 PEAEI
+241 
-246 QPQVETQPEVEE
+246 
-258 FQLEVA
+258 
-264 NREATVD
+264 
-271 EIEDHIEWS
+271 S
-280 HEQRTEEQEEPIIL
+280 
-294 DHEYEP
+294 
-300 FAVEA
+300 
-305 RKSADD
+305 
-311 TEEKVVSI
+311 
-319 NKSTELFEAPQL
+319 
-331 PVNEAKEPEITFS
+331 VNEAKEPEITFS
-344 AARSEAPQQVVE
+344 AARSEGPQEVAE

-370 PEAELQPQVETQPE
+370 PEAELQPQSVTELQPQPETQPE
-384 VEEFQLEVAN
+384 VEV
-394 REATVDEIEDHIE
+394 
-407 WSHEHRTEEQEEPII
+407 
-422 LDHEY
+422 
-427 EPFAVEARKSADDTE
+427 
-442 EKVVSINKSTEL
+442 
-454 FEAPQLPVNEAK
+454 
-466 EPEITFSAARSEAP
+466 
-480 QEVVEE
+480 
-486 VVEEAPE
+486 
-493 VELQPVPEAE
+493 
-503 IQPQVETQPEVEEE
+503 E
-517 SSSSPPQPKVK
+517 SSSSPPQPKIK

-553 KLRVAIVQSGETIEQ
+553 KLRVAIVQSGETVEQ
-568 LASRYEVPV
+568 LAARYEVPV